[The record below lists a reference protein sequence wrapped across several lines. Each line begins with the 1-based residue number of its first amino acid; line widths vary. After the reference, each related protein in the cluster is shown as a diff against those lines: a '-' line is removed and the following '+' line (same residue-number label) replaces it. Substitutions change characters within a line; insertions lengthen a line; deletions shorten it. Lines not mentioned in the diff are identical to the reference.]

1 MSVQRRFFLKLSVAF
16 PSLYLSGPLVAA
28 VTSPDPLEA
37 MLGGSEALCMIGS
50 LYLQA
55 KPGERA
61 AALAWGSILT
71 SHNAVDGRRH
81 IARQAKADLE
91 KGLVVLVGG
100 WILPR
105 STALTC
111 AALTLRRDAAGADGT
126 GLSGLQ
132 TLTRTIV

>member
-55 KPGERA
+55 KPGVWIGVQA
-61 AALAWGSILT
+61 QAIALLHL
-71 SHNAVDGRRH
+71 SH
-81 IARQAKADLE
+81 
-91 KGLVVLVGG
+91 
-100 WILPR
+100 
-105 STALTC
+105 
-111 AALTLRRDAAGADGT
+111 
-126 GLSGLQ
+126 
-132 TLTRTIV
+132 